1 MIQTI
6 VVDIINENALRL
18 LRDLELLHL
27 IKIHKKENLQKEPK
41 ASLKGR
47 MSKQSLT
54 EIDSQLN
61 ELRNGW
67 E

>member
-18 LRDLELLHL
+18 LRDLELRHL
-27 IKIHKKENLQKEPK
+27 IKIHKKENKQIETKP
-41 ASLKGR
+41 SLKGR
-47 MSKQSLT
+47 MSNQSLT
-54 EIDSQLN
+54 EIDSQFN

>member
-6 VVDIINENALRL
+6 VVDVINENALRL
-18 LRDLELLHL
+18 LRNLEMLHL
-27 IKIHKKENLQKEPK
+27 IKIHKKENVQIETKP
-41 ASLKGR
+41 SMKGK

>member
-6 VVDIINENALRL
+6 VVDVINENALRL
-18 LRDLELLHL
+18 SRDLELLHL
-27 IKIHKKENLQKEPK
+27 IKIHKKE
-41 ASLKGR
+41 
-47 MSKQSLT
+47 
-54 EIDSQLN
+54 IDSQLN